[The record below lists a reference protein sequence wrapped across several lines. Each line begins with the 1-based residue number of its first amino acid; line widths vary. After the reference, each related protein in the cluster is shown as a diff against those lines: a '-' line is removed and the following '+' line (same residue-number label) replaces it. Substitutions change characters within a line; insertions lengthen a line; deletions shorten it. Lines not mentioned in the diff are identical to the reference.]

1 MGLGLRASLAGAV
14 LTVVACGS
22 GFTSSTAGDGG
33 SDASTADTG
42 TPDAATDS
50 GSADSSSG
58 GTDSSMHE
66 GGASDGPG
74 PPIEGGPGPS
84 YCAMHAGMFTFCE
97 DFDSYTSLTQLYGQW
112 PNFSTTGGTFSFV
125 TGTNA
130 FSPPNS
136 LEALTTST
144 SGVRTLI
151 IHPMPAAGGSLTK
164 RRLEFDFYIDTV
176 SGIGVASAAAVAAI
190 VLGNDVSAGV
200 VGVAFGNGLAAST
213 PTFGAIYEGPL
224 PDSGLPEFGSSNVPP
239 PFPSTGQWDGR
250 FAIEIDYGP
259 ATIGADGGSV
269 PSACAQLYIG
279 PTPQLSPCLS
289 LPASLSHPGLASI
302 ALGVY
307 SGGAQNTGTV
317 GVTFD
322 NVTYVAQ

>member
-33 SDASTADTG
+33 SDASTADSG
-42 TPDAATDS
+42 VATDS

-58 GTDSSMHE
+58 GADSSMNDT
-66 GGASDGPG
+66 GATDGPG
-74 PPIEGGPGPS
+74 PPVEGGPGPS
-84 YCAMHAGMFTFCE
+84 YCAMNTGKFTFCE

-112 PNFSTTGGTFSFV
+112 PDYATTGGNFSFV
-125 TGTNA
+125 TGLGA

-136 LEALTTST
+136 LEVLTSST
-144 SGVRTLI
+144 KGVQTLI
-151 IHPMPAAGGSLTK
+151 IHPMPPAGANVAK
-164 RRLEFDFYIDTV
+164 RRLEFDFYVDDV
-176 SGIGVASAAAVAAI
+176 SGIGLASAAAVAAI
-190 VLGNDVSAGV
+190 VMGNDVNAGA
-200 VGVAFGNGLAAST
+200 VGIAFGNGLAAST
-213 PTFGAIYEGPL
+213 PTFGAIYLGPQ
-224 PDSGLPEFGSSNVPP
+224 PDSGLPAFGSSNVQPP
-239 PFPSTGQWDGR
+239 LPAMGQWDGR

-259 ATIGADGGSV
+259 STVGPDGGDT

-279 PTPQLSPCLS
+279 PTAQLNPCLA

-307 SGGAQNTGTV
+307 SGGAGNTGTV

-322 NVTYVAQ
+322 NVTYVAL